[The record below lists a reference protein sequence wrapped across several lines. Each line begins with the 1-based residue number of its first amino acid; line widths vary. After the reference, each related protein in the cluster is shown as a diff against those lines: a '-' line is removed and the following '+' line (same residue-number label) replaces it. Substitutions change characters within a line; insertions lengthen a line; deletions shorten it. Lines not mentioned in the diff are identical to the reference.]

1 MGEETNIFKAHQRGL
16 LRQLKAL
23 KEALKTGDS
32 EKAGKLLDRLIEDTR
47 ADIED

>member
-1 MGEETNIFKAHQRGL
+1 MEEEKIFKAYQRGL

-23 KEALKTGDS
+23 KEALKNGDS
-32 EKAGKLLDRLIEDTR
+32 EKAEKLLDRLIEDTK

>member
-1 MGEETNIFKAHQRGL
+1 MEEEKIFKAYQRGL

-23 KEALKTGDS
+23 KEALKNGDGENA
-32 EKAGKLLDRLIEDTR
+32 EKLVDRLIEDTT

>member
-1 MGEETNIFKAHQRGL
+1 MEEEKIFKAYQRGL

-23 KEALKTGDS
+23 KEALKSGDS
-32 EKAGKLLDRLIEDTR
+32 EKAEKLLDRLIEDTK

>member
-1 MGEETNIFKAHQRGL
+1 MEEEKIFKAYQRGL

-23 KEALKTGDS
+23 KEALKNGDK
-32 EKAGKLLDRLIEDTR
+32 EKAEKLLDGLIEDTK

>member
-1 MGEETNIFKAHQRGL
+1 MNEEANIFKAYQRGL

-32 EKAGKLLDRLIEDTR
+32 EKADQLLARLIEDTK

>member
-1 MGEETNIFKAHQRGL
+1 MEEEKIFKAYQRGL

-23 KEALKTGDS
+23 KEALENGDS
-32 EKAGKLLDRLIEDTR
+32 ETAEKLLDRLIEDTK

>member
-1 MGEETNIFKAHQRGL
+1 MSEEERIFRGYQRGL

-23 KEALKTGDS
+23 KDALQSMDYETA
-32 EKAGKLLDRLIEDTR
+32 EKLLDRLIEDTK